1 MAPSVS
7 ERARQ
12 VPASPIRKLT
22 PLADAAKRRGV
33 NVYHLNIGQPD
44 LETPAAMRAKLALAP
59 ERPRVHALRPGPRSA
74 STRSRST
81 TAGSGIALT
90 ADELVVTTGGSEAL
104 LFALLACAGEGDEA
118 LVVEPFYT
126 NYQAFATMA
135 GVRLRALRSRGEDGF
150 HLPPL
155 EEWQRALTP
164 RTRLVLLCN
173 PGNPTGTV
181 YRRDELERVAGF
193 CREHGLFLV
202 CDEVYREF
210 VYDGRQAT
218 SLLALP
224 GCEEIAIVVDSLS
237 KRYSACGIRLGCL
250 ATRNREVLGAA
261 LRLAQARLS
270 PPGLAQLVAL
280 GIPELPADYAQGIV
294 REYQARRD
302 VLFEGLSRLPGV
314 FLRKPEGA
322 FYFIARLPVE
332 DSEDFAAWLLSD
344 FSHEGATVMVAPAP
358 GLLRDARTRSRRG
371 AHRLRALPGRPR
383 GLGARPGSRAAAVP
397 GGPGRAA
404 RGRAREGLTSRR
416 AARPRRERR
425 RLERTTAVLALT
437 LVALGLAVAQLRLQA
452 RADVERARERLLAG
466 DAAAAS
472 ASCARAERWPGERDR
487 ARAGETLAAAARDAP
502 WRRFRRRA
510 RFRSRR
516 ASRGV
521 GASRRAPRRRRVRS
535 PTCSGAR
542 GTRSARSTRRRSPS
556 RPATKRRRA
565 WRSPRA
571 GFRSPSAD
579 SARGSSGRSRP
590 ATPAP
595 GRCCSTAA
603 ASWSR
608 ASWRPGRS
616 VRPKA

>member
-1 MAPSVS
+1 MAPSIS

-22 PLADAAKRRGV
+22 PLADAASRRGV
-33 NVYHLNIGQPD
+33 KVYHLNIGQPD

-59 ERPRVHALRPGPRSA
+59 SVLAYTPSAGTAECLDALAQYYGRL
-74 STRSRST
+74 
-81 TAGSGIALT
+81 GIALT

-135 GVRLRALRSRGEDGF
+135 GVRLRALRSHGEDGF

-155 EEWQRALTP
+155 PEWRRALTP

-181 YRRDELERVAGF
+181 YRRDELERIAGF

-210 VYDGRQAT
+210 VYDGQQAT
-218 SLLALP
+218 SLLALA
-224 GCEEIAIVVDSLS
+224 GCEEIAVVVDSLS

-250 ATRNREVLGAA
+250 ATRNREVLDAT

-358 GLLRDARTRSRRG
+358 GFYATPGLGRDEVRIAYVLCRDDLEASVRVL
-371 AHRLRALPGRPR
+371 AHALPQYQ
-383 GLGARPGSRAAAVP
+383 AA
-397 GGPGRAA
+397 RAA
-404 RGRAREGLTSRR
+404 RL
-416 AARPRRERR
+416 
-425 RLERTTAVLALT
+425 
-437 LVALGLAVAQLRLQA
+437 
-452 RADVERARERLLAG
+452 
-466 DAAAAS
+466 
-472 ASCARAERWPGERDR
+472 
-487 ARAGETLAAAARDAP
+487 
-502 WRRFRRRA
+502 
-510 RFRSRR
+510 
-516 ASRGV
+516 
-521 GASRRAPRRRRVRS
+521 
-535 PTCSGAR
+535 SGAR
-542 GTRSARSTRRRSPS
+542 A
-556 RPATKRRRA
+556 
-565 WRSPRA
+565 
-571 GFRSPSAD
+571 
-579 SARGSSGRSRP
+579 
-590 ATPAP
+590 
-595 GRCCSTAA
+595 
-603 ASWSR
+603 
-608 ASWRPGRS
+608 
-616 VRPKA
+616 KA